1 MEFVFITEN
10 CIGVILAK
18 SFQNLT
24 IINKGDRMNPD
35 GVSGEG
41 MVPEENNEDYNG
53 PLSFITFHYEYS
65 PELESVESEVVELS
79 LDISEDDSLDRI
91 MSKFFLFMRRLGIP
105 DEILFLYFRTQD
117 ELSSKEDVEELVNNL
132 KSRNKEMPVK
142 EESSPKEDIW
152 EKVEKS
158 NTPPRN
164 VQVFRDQLLN
174 SPDFCKKV
182 YEIFMH
188 SVVN

>member
-1 MEFVFITEN
+1 
-10 CIGVILAK
+10 
-18 SFQNLT
+18 
-24 IINKGDRMNPD
+24 MNPD